1 MQHGRGKW
9 LQFVI
14 ATVASFARDP
24 ELYHCLNANQAYG
37 IITYYTNNKSG
48 RDLAG
53 DPVYGQKAILAQY
66 GA

>member
-1 MQHGRGKW
+1 M
-9 LQFVI
+9 I